1 MSEIVNQINIE
12 DEMKGAYLDYAMS
25 VIIGRALPD
34 ARDGLKPVHRRI
46 LFAMYE
52 MSSAWNKPYKKS
64 AAIVGD
70 VLGKYHPHGDNAV
83 YDALVRMAQDFALRY
98 PLVDGQGNFGSIDGD
113 SAAAMRYTEVRIS
126 RITHELL
133 EDLENDTVQHV
144 PTYDDSRTEP
154 RVMPASFPQLL
165 VNGSSGI
172 AVGMATNIPPH
183 NLTEIIDATIQLI
196 NNPDA
201 TINDLM
207 EHVSGPDFPT
217 AGMIYG
223 TNGVRSAYHTG
234 RGQIKMR
241 ARVEFETNKKGDRE
255 SLIVNELPYQ
265 VNKARLI
272 KNIAQ
277 LVNQKKLEGISNL
290 ADESDRDGMRIVIE
304 LKKGTNSQ
312 VVLNSLYK
320 NTQMQDTFGIIMLA
334 LVDNQPKVMTLKEV
348 LQNFI
353 LFRREI
359 VTRRTEF
366 ALRKAR
372 EKEHLLEGLKIAIDN
387 MDAVVKLIRE
397 SNDPAEAKNALI
409 SNFELTDL
417 QAKAILDMRLQ
428 RLTGLERQ
436 KIIDDLEAVRK
447 LIKELLNILQYDKVK
462 LQIITDELTAIKEKF
477 GDDRR
482 TEIVEADDGDIDI
495 EDMIADEDVVVTY
508 SLSGYIKRQ
517 STDNYR
523 SQKRGGKGIKGM
535 SVVEEDVVSEMFIAS
550 THDTLLVFTSLG
562 KVHWL
567 KVYRIPEA
575 GRTAKGKAI
584 ANLLHLRQGEEIA
597 SILSIKKFEEDKF
610 VICITRNG
618 VVKKSPLMEYSR
630 ARQGGI
636 IGLTIAEED
645 RMISAKISNG
655 EKDVLLITKN
665 GMSIRFSEE
674 SVRSIG
680 RSGKGVQGIKLRKG
694 DAVVGAEMVE
704 PGNTILTVTS
714 NGYGKRTLLE
724 EYRVQSRSGIGVIAI
739 KCNDKIGSVVGIQQ
753 AANGDELLAIT
764 SGGKII
770 RMNVDEI
777 SIIGRNT
784 QGVRLV
790 RLNDDEQ
797 IVGITK
803 FVE

>member
-1 MSEIVNQINIE
+1 MSEIVKQINIE

-64 AAIVGD
+64 ARIVGD
-70 VLGKYHPHGDNAV
+70 VIGKYHPHGDTAV
-83 YDALVRMAQDFALRY
+83 YDALVRMAQDFSLRY
-98 PLVDGQGNFGSIDGD
+98 PLVDGQGNFGSVDGD

-126 RITHELL
+126 RITHEILD
-133 EDLENDTVQHV
+133 DLENDTVLYA
-144 PTYDDSRTEP
+144 PNYDDSLTEP
-154 RVMPASFPQLL
+154 KVMPASFPQLL
-165 VNGSSGI
+165 VNGASGI

-183 NLTEIIDATIQLI
+183 NLTEIIDSTIHLI
-196 NNPDA
+196 KNPGS
-201 TINDLM
+201 TINELM
-207 EHVSGPDFPT
+207 EIVSGPDFPT

-223 TNGVRSAYHTG
+223 TAGIRSAYHTG
-234 RGQIKMR
+234 RGQIRMR
-241 ARVEFETNKKGDRE
+241 ARVEVETNAKGDRE

-265 VNKARLI
+265 VNKSRLI

-277 LVNQKKLEGISNL
+277 LVNHKKLEGISNL

-304 LKKGTNSQ
+304 LKRGANSQ
-312 VVLNSLYK
+312 VIINSLYK

-366 ALRKAR
+366 ALKKAR

-397 SNDPAEAKNALI
+397 AKDPAEAKDGLM
-409 SNFELTDL
+409 SSFELTDL
-417 QAKAILDMRLQ
+417 QAKAILEMRLQ

-436 KIIDDLEAVRK
+436 KIIDDLVAVKK
-447 LIKELLNILQYDKVK
+447 LIAELLNILLHDKVK
-462 LQIITDELTAIKEKF
+462 LQIITDELVAIKEKF
-477 GDDRR
+477 GDERR
-482 TEIVEADDGDIDI
+482 TEIVEADDGEIDI

-523 SQKRGGKGIKGM
+523 AQRRGGKGIKGM
-535 SVVEEDVVSEMFIAS
+535 AVVDEDVVSEMFIAS
-550 THDTLLVFTSLG
+550 TLDTLLVFTSLG

-567 KVYRIPEA
+567 KVYRIPDA

-584 ANLLHLRQGEEIA
+584 ANLLQLQPGEEIA
-597 SILSIKKFEEDKF
+597 SILSVKKFEEDKF
-610 VICITRNG
+610 VFCITRNG
-618 VVKKSPLMEYSR
+618 LVKKTSLMEYSR

-636 IGLTIAEED
+636 IGLTIADGD
-645 RMISAKISNG
+645 RMISAEISDGKN
-655 EKDVLLITKN
+655 DVLLITKN
-665 GMSIRFSEE
+665 GMSIRFSE
-674 SVRSIG
+674 SKVRSIG
-680 RSGKGVQGIKLRKG
+680 RTGKGVLGIRLRKG
-694 DAVVGAEMVE
+694 DAVVGAEIVE
-704 PGNTILTVTS
+704 PGNTILTVTDK
-714 NGYGKRTLLE
+714 GYGKRTQLE
-724 EYRVQSRSGIGVIAI
+724 EYRMQARSGIGVIAI
-739 KCNDKIGSVVGIQQ
+739 KCNDKIGSVVGIQK
-753 AANGDELLAIT
+753 AADGDELLAIT

-770 RMNVDEI
+770 RMKVDEI

-790 RLNDDEQ
+790 RLNDQET
-797 IVGITK
+797 IVGIAK